1 MTKQTHVHEH
11 KHDHEHEHAI
21 LQTNEIL
28 EEVSSALKDPEQIKY
43 WRSLEHRERTQAYV
57 DFIKDEFKEG
67 DSEISGVQRRDM
79 LKLMGASFALA
90 GVGVACRRP
99 VDNIMPYSKAPE
111 GIIPGIPNY
120 FATAR
125 PSVTGAIG
133 LVVESHEG
141 RPTKVEGNS
150 EHPFS
155 KGAAGIHDQAAI
167 LEMYDPDRSRV
178 PMAKSGFDRLPST
191 WTEWDSF
198 AQAHFSSYASNQGQG
213 LAFLLNG
220 ESSAT
225 IKKSKKDI
233 LAKYPK
239 AVFFDYNPL
248 ALDNTE
254 AGAQMAFGKDM
265 RVLPVFANAK
275 IILTLQADPFMLGA
289 GSLSHARGFSE
300 NRKIYAAKDAHLMN
314 RLYAVEAAFSVTGT
328 NADHRLRVAAADT
341 EDFLKA
347 LTQQILGLDNLTW
360 SLDMRA
366 QLNLIAKSNKS
377 FDKKF
382 LNALAK
388 DLVKNKGQSLIVVG
402 EGQPASVH
410 GLANVLNVALGGA
423 GKTFRVL
430 KTSEEDS
437 SALRGTKALAELV
450 KQLNAGAIKTLMMLD
465 TNPVYASAGSLA
477 FVDALQKV
485 KTVVHLGFYDDET
498 AQKAHWHLPMSH
510 FLESWGDARAYD
522 GTVSIVQPLIAPLFE
537 SRTSIEILS
546 QVLAPVA
553 KSGAELV
560 KETWGS
566 GLGILSAEKNWR
578 KALHDGVVA
587 GSAFTENT
595 SPSINTANVVQNLSK
610 TSKASVSFENI
621 EVLFQLDYSVLDGR
635 LANLGW
641 LQELPDPITK
651 MTWDNALLMSQ
662 ALAKKLGINS
672 RVKGRYYQADM
683 VSLSLSGKT
692 VNLPVFIMPGLS
704 DFSVIAFLGY
714 GRSHAGSLGNG
725 VGVDVYPL
733 FPIDG
738 NHFALGAQLKRT
750 GETYAL
756 ATTQEQ
762 FAMNGDAIMEVD
774 TLTLQNRDPARVALV
789 EDYAKNPDYTKKL
802 GLPDSLMKKE
812 AGENKLAPAQMTT
825 PWPYT
830 GNKWGMVI
838 DLTSCIGCN
847 ACVTACQSENNIPVV
862 GKTQVMRS
870 RSMHWIRVDRY
881 FTGEVKDPQS
891 ISQPVP
897 CMHCENAPCEPVC
910 PVAATVHD
918 EEGLNTMAYNRC
930 VGTRYCGNNC
940 PYKVR
945 RFNYLDFSNS
955 GNIYVDSINK
965 ERNTLLQMQKNPDV
979 TVRYRGVMEKCTYCT
994 QRIQE
999 AKMSTRRDGGDVNRL
1014 PDGAV
1019 TPACAQSCP
1028 TQAITFGNLNDE
1040 NSRVSKLKKVD
1051 RNYDLLQELNT
1062 RPRTSYLAK
1071 LRNPNPELV

>member
-1 MTKQTHVHEH
+1 MSKQTHA
-11 KHDHEHEHAI
+11 HEHEHDHE
-21 LQTNEIL
+21 NEIL
-28 EEVSSALKDPEQIKY
+28 DQIGIALKDPEQIKY
-43 WRSLEHRERTQAYV
+43 WRSIEHRQRTQDYV
-57 DFIKDEFKEG
+57 DFIKDEFKAG
-67 DSEISGVQRRDM
+67 DGEISGVQRRDM

-125 PSVTGAIG
+125 PSVMGAVG

-141 RPTKVEGNS
+141 RPTKIEGNA
-150 EHPFS
+150 EHPS
-155 KGAAGIHDQAAI
+155 SNGAAGIHDQAAVI
-167 LEMYDPDRSRV
+167 EMYDPDRSRI
-178 PMAKSGFDRLPST
+178 PMLKSDSVRLPSS
-191 WTEWDSF
+191 WSEWDSF
-198 AQAHFSSYASNQGQG
+198 AQSHFAAYVANLGQG

-220 ESSAT
+220 EPSPT
-225 IKKSKKDI
+225 MQRSKKEI
-233 LAKYPK
+233 LKKYPK
-239 AVFFDYNPL
+239 AVFFDYNPMAL
-248 ALDNTE
+248 ANTE
-254 AGAQMAFGKDM
+254 AGTHMVFGKAT
-265 RVLPVFANAK
+265 RVLPVFSNAK
-275 IILTLQADPFMLGA
+275 VILTLQADPFMLGA
-289 GSLSHARGFSE
+289 GSLSNARGFSQ
-300 NRKIYAAKDAHLMN
+300 NRKIYTAKDAHLMN

-328 NADHRLRVAAADT
+328 NADHRLRVAATDT

-347 LTQQILGLDNLTW
+347 LTQEMLGLETIAWTADVKTRL
-360 SLDMRA
+360 S
-366 QLNLIAKSNKS
+366 LIAKAGQS
-377 FDKKF
+377 FDNKF
-382 LNALAK
+382 IKALAK
-388 DLVKNKGQSLIVVG
+388 DLAKNKGQALIVAG
-402 EGQPASVH
+402 EGQPAAVH
-410 GLANVLNVALGGA
+410 GLVHVLNVALGGT

-430 KTSEEDS
+430 QTSDS
-437 SALRGTKALAELV
+437 DATSGFCDTAELAELV
-450 KQLNAGAIKTLMMLD
+450 KQLNAGAVKTLVMLD
-465 TNPVYASAGSLA
+465 TNPVYASAGALA
-477 FVDALQKV
+477 FANALKKA

-498 AQKAHWHLPMSH
+498 AQKANWHLPMAH
-510 FLESWGDARAYD
+510 FLESWGDTRAFD
-522 GTVSIVQPLIAPLFE
+522 GTASIIQPLISPLFE

-553 KSGAELV
+553 KNGMDLV
-560 KETWGS
+560 RETWGS
-566 GLGILSAEKNWR
+566 GFQLLSVEKTWR
-578 KALHDGVVA
+578 KALHDGIIV
-587 GSAFTENT
+587 GSNFVEKT
-595 SPSINTANVVQNLSK
+595 SPAANTANVVENLSK
-610 TSKASVSFENI
+610 TAKTSTSLQNI

-651 MTWDNALLMSQ
+651 LTWDNALLMSQ
-662 ALAKKLGINS
+662 SLAKALGINS

-683 VSLSLSGKT
+683 VSLGVNGNT
-692 VNLPVFIMPGLS
+692 VDLPVFIMPGLA

-714 GRSHAGSLGNG
+714 GRKNAGSIGNG

-733 FPIDG
+733 LPADG
-738 NHFALGAQLKRT
+738 SHFATSAQLKAT

-762 FAMNGDAIMEVD
+762 FAMNGDAIRDVD
-774 TLTLQNRDPARVALV
+774 TLSLQKRDPARLASVDAY
-789 EDYAKNPDYTKKL
+789 EKNPDYTKKL
-802 GLPDSLMKKE
+802 DLPDSLMKKQ
-812 AGENKLAPAQMTT
+812 AGENQLVPAQMTK

-830 GNKWGMVI
+830 GNKWGMAI

-862 GKTQVMRS
+862 GKTQVMRG
-870 RSMHWIRVDRY
+870 RVMHWIRVDRY
-881 FTGEVKDPQS
+881 FTGPVQDPQS

-910 PVAATVHD
+910 PVAATTHD
-918 EEGLNTMAYNRC
+918 SEGLNVMTYNRC

-955 GNIYVDSINK
+955 GDIYVDAASK
-965 ERNTLLQMQKNPDV
+965 ERTVLLQMQKNPDV

-999 AKMSTRRDGGDVNRL
+999 AKMSTRRNSGDVNNL

-1040 NSRVSKLKKVD
+1040 NSRVAKLKKVD

>member
-1 MTKQTHVHEH
+1 MTKQTHAHEH
-11 KHDHEHEHAI
+11 DHGSQI
-21 LQTNEIL
+21 LDQINI
-28 EEVSSALKDPEQIKY
+28 ALKDPEQMKY
-43 WRSLEHRERTQAYV
+43 WRSVEHRQRTQNYV
-57 DFIKDEFKEG
+57 DLIKDEFKDG
-67 DSEISGVQRRDM
+67 DSEISGMQRRDM

-90 GVGVACRRP
+90 GAGVSCRRP

-125 PSVTGAIG
+125 PSVMGAVG

-141 RPTKVEGNS
+141 RPTKIEGNP

-155 KGAAGIHDQAAI
+155 AGAAGIHDQAAI

-178 PMAKSGFDRLPST
+178 PIMKSDSIRLPST
-191 WTEWDSF
+191 WAEWDSF
-198 AQAHFSSYASNQGQG
+198 AQSHFASYATSQGQG

-220 ESSAT
+220 EDSPT
-225 IKKSKKDI
+225 INALKKAI

-239 AVFFDYNPL
+239 SVFFDYNPL
-248 ALDNTE
+248 ALANTE
-254 AGAQMAFGKDM
+254 AGAQMVFGKFT
-265 RVLPVFANAK
+265 RVLPVFSNAK
-275 IILTLQADPFMLGA
+275 VILTLQADPFMLGA

-300 NRKIYAAKDAHLMN
+300 NRKIYAAKDVHLMN
-314 RLYAVEAAFSVTGT
+314 RLYVVEAAFSVTGT
-328 NADHRLRVAAADT
+328 NADHRLRVAAAET

-347 LTQQILGLDNLTW
+347 LTQEMLGLEAISWTA
-360 SLDMRA
+360 DMKT
-366 QLNLIAKSNKS
+366 QLGLIAKPGQS

-382 LNALAK
+382 IKALAK
-388 DLVKNKGQSLIVVG
+388 DLAKNKGQALIVAG
-402 EGQPASVH
+402 EGQSAAVH
-410 GLANVLNVALGGA
+410 GLVHVLNWALGGA

-430 KTSEEDS
+430 QIAEKDNLGACDTTS
-437 SALRGTKALAELV
+437 LAELV
-450 KQLNAGAIKTLMMLD
+450 KQLNAGAVKTLVMLD
-465 TNPVYASAGSLA
+465 TNPVYASAGALA
-477 FVDALQKV
+477 FTDALQKA

-498 AQKAHWHLPMSH
+498 AQKAHWHLPMAH
-510 FLESWGDARAYD
+510 FLESWGDARAFD
-522 GTVSIVQPLIAPLFE
+522 GTASIIQPLISPLFE

-553 KSGAELV
+553 KNGMELV

-566 GLGILSAEKNWR
+566 GLGLLSVEKTWR
-578 KALHDGVVA
+578 KALHDGIVV
-587 GSAFTENT
+587 GSAFAEKT
-595 SPSINTANVVQNLSK
+595 SPIANTATVVQNLSK
-610 TSKASVSFENI
+610 ASKASTSLQNI

-635 LANLGW
+635 FANLGW

-651 MTWDNALLMSQ
+651 ITWDNALLMSQ
-662 ALAKKLGINS
+662 TLAKALGVNS
-672 RVKGRYYQADM
+672 RVKGRYYQADV
-683 VSLSLSGKT
+683 VSLALNGKT
-692 VNLPVFIMPGLS
+692 IELPVFIMPGLA
-704 DFSVIAFLGY
+704 DFSVVAFLGY
-714 GRSHAGSLGNG
+714 GRKNAGIIGNG
-725 VGVDVYPL
+725 IGVDVYPL
-733 FPIDG
+733 LSADG
-738 NHFALGAQLKRT
+738 SHVATGAQIKQT
-750 GETYAL
+750 GQTYAL

-762 FAMNGDAIMEVD
+762 FAMNGDAIIDVD
-774 TLTLQNRDPARVALV
+774 VLTLQKRDPARLSMVD
-789 EDYAKNPDYTKKL
+789 DYAKNSDYTKKL
-802 GLPDSLMKKE
+802 DLPDSLMKKE
-812 AGENKLAPAQMTT
+812 AGKSHAAPAQMTA

-881 FTGEVKDPQS
+881 FTGDVKNPQS

-910 PVAATVHD
+910 PVAATTHD
-918 EEGLNTMAYNRC
+918 TEGLNVMAYNRC

-955 GNIYVDSINK
+955 GNIYVDAASK
-965 ERNTLLQMQKNPDV
+965 ERNVLLQMQNNPDV

-999 AKMSTRRDGGDVNRL
+999 AKMSTRRNGGDVNNL

-1028 TQAITFGNLNDE
+1028 TQAITFGNLNDD
-1040 NSRVSKLKKVD
+1040 NSRVSKLKEVD
-1051 RNYDLLQELNT
+1051 RNYDLLRELNT